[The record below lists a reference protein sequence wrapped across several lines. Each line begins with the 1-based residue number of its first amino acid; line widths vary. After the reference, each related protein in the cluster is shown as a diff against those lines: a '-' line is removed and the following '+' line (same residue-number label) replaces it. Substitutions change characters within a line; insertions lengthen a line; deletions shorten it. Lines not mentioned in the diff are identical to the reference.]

1 MTMNVKDYA
10 KYVVDNMSRATIGNA
25 LRIGLKLDVEDGY
38 NFLEF
43 LKEIELYITTLV
55 SQNKYDKNK
64 CYAIFTIISEA
75 TRKYNSNIN
84 YTKKYIINDF
94 IIDLWKIIEGKL

>member
-1 MTMNVKDYA
+1 MVMNVKDYA

-64 CYAIFTIISEA
+64 CYAICTIISEA